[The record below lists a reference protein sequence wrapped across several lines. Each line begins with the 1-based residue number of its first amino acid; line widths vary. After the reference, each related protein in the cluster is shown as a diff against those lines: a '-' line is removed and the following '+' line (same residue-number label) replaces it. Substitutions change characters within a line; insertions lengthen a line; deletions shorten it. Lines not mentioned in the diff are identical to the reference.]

1 MRDQPLRDPDTEY
14 FTDGSSSVKRGERLA
29 GYSVV
34 ILNSV
39 IKAEPLPKGTLAQK
53 AELIALTRA
62 LQLVAGIRVNIY
74 TDSTYAFT
82 TLHVRGALYK
92 GEGLINSGE
101 KDIKYGKEV
110 LELLDALWAPKS
122 VAVMHRQGHQRG
134 DTAAARG
141 SRKAD

>member
-14 FTDGSSSVKRGERLA
+14 FIDGSSSVKRGEHLA

-53 AELIALTRA
+53 AELIVLTRA
-62 LQLVAGIRVNIY
+62 LQLVAGICVNIY
-74 TDSTYAFT
+74 IDSKYAFT

-92 GEGLINSGE
+92 
-101 KDIKYGKEV
+101 
-110 LELLDALWAPKS
+110 
-122 VAVMHRQGHQRG
+122 QRG
-134 DTAAARG
+134 G
-141 SRKAD
+141 SNKLRRKGHKIW